1 MTRLNVRE
9 PDIITRV
16 TEFVP
21 EIVEFVEG
29 IIKNG
34 YAYESEGSV
43 YFNTLAFDKAE
54 GHAYAK
60 LEPWSKGNR
69 ELLEDGEGL
78 QKKINHLHQ
87 PDLDFRFFIKQGWSP
102 LAVGLCLVESLK
114 TR

>member
-1 MTRLNVRE
+1 MARLRVRE
-9 PDIITRV
+9 PDTITRV

-21 EIVEFVEG
+21 EVIEFVEG

-43 YFNTLAFDKAE
+43 YFDTLAFDKTD
-54 GHAYAK
+54 GHNYAK

-78 QKKINHLHQ
+78 
-87 PDLDFRFFIKQGWSP
+87 
-102 LAVGLCLVESLK
+102 
-114 TR
+114 